1 MPICKCGKTG
11 ERRGDMDIS
20 SSKKATKPDMR
31 SLERNNPASE
41 CETFPIFVSA
51 ILCAVTV
58 LCSLALP
65 LSFDKTD
72 IATAI
77 AWLTCIAA
85 GILCIYASRRLST
98 VILLSIVYM
107 FILPYMPSPIII
119 AVIVGILAVSGL
131 YSALV
136 ASSGAIHLPFLISAP
151 ILTYAAAL
159 ILSGD
164 VWLSCLSLVAFPPA
178 LVMGLSAKTK
188 RSRAF
193 SITAY
198 ASVAVAELL
207 IAVFAHI
214 YTQNGAISL
223 EIIENAVLY
232 LRDGIAWSMKGA
244 IIAAGNSPIT
254 ESISIQANTLANET
268 VNSLAGLV
276 VAASLTVGFAAQKI
290 EHSLFERFE
299 LEKLQNESGATMT
312 ASLAAALIFAV
323 AHILSFTSSS
333 TYAPSFLATTSKNIS
348 LVLLP
353 LLFYVG
359 LGVLA
364 SLPKKI
370 GFLALAAY
378 VGLVI
383 LAGILSISII
393 SVIAL
398 SGVFYTFFVNI
409 DSWAKTHYS
418 EGEDQ

>member
-1 MPICKCGKTG
+1 MAIG
-11 ERRGDMDIS
+11 
-20 SSKKATKPDMR
+20 SSKKATKLGTR
-31 SLERNNPASE
+31 SLERNNSALEGES
-41 CETFPIFVSA
+41 FPIYVSA
-51 ILCAVTV
+51 ILCAVVV

-65 LSFDKTD
+65 LSLAETD
-72 IATAI
+72 IATAL
-77 AWLTCIAA
+77 AWLTCTVV
-85 GILCIYASRRLST
+85 GILCLFISRRLLT
-98 VILLSIVYM
+98 VILLAIVYM

-119 AVIVGILAVSGL
+119 SVISGTLAVSGL

-151 ILTYAAAL
+151 ILTYAAAF

-178 LVMGLSAKTK
+178 LAMGLSAKAK
-188 RSRAF
+188 RGRAF
-193 SITAY
+193 SIAAY
-198 ASVAVAELL
+198 ASVAIAELL

-223 EIIENAVLY
+223 KIIEEATLY
-232 LRDGIAWSMKGA
+232 LRDGIVWALKGA
-244 IIAAGNSPIT
+244 ITAAGNSPIT
-254 ESISIQANTLANET
+254 ENISIEVNTLANEII
-268 VNSLAGLV
+268 NSLVGLT
-276 VAASLTVGFAAQKI
+276 VAAALTIGFAAQKI

-299 LEKLQNESGATMT
+299 LEKYQNESGVTMT
-312 ASLAAALIFAV
+312 ASLAAALIFAI
-323 AHILSFTSSS
+323 AHILSFTSSP
-333 TYAPSFLATTSKNIS
+333 TYAPSFLATASQNIS

-359 LGVLA
+359 LGALA
-364 SLPKKI
+364 SLPKRI

-378 VGLVI
+378 VGLII

-398 SGVFYTFFVNI
+398 WGVFHTFFVNT